1 MLKIISIL
9 LIALLIISC
18 SKKERAVNSIE
29 QPRVY
34 ENDNKPADPNFK
46 YTFKEIKRIPFRN
59 KQWDYFKFSS
69 NFGVTDR
76 FGNYYC
82 MNEKGDQMMK
92 LDSNFNFVQYIGR
105 PGKGPGEFEYSGSP
119 VVQNDTLYIYT
130 FATSQVSMFDLEGKF
145 IRYINQGVSK
155 NAFVE
160 FKAYSKDRFLCN
172 STDWETDKEKN
183 KTKVN
188 SKHYIS
194 DTRFAA
200 LVPILNMTV
209 QPEPDPKYGFV
220 MQYDILPL
228 SYVYHDTI
236 LVIDKSID
244 RFLITAY
251 DQKGKKL
258 FDIKRRWAKIRHSD
272 AEIKFKEKELI
283 GIEFEKN
290 QYSINSLKID
300 RYNRLWIESGIL
312 RNEKNE
318 NSFLIDIYDQY
329 KFINRLEIPFI
340 NGKSEGHCGKY
351 MTFLN
356 NKLIVTD
363 IWNDETIVYDYK

>member
-1 MLKIISIL
+1 MVTV
-9 LIALLIISC
+9 A
-18 SKKERAVNSIE
+18 N
-29 QPRVY
+29 QPRAY

-82 MNEKGDQMMK
+82 MNEKGDQMIK
-92 LDSNFNFVQYIGR
+92 LDSNFNFVKYIGR
-105 PGKGPGEFEYSGSP
+105 PGKGPGEFDYSGSP
-119 VVQNDTLYIYT
+119 VVQNDTLYTYT
-130 FATSQVSMFDLEGKF
+130 SGVRQVSMFDLDGKF
-145 IRYINQGVSK
+145 IRYIDQGT
-155 NAFVE
+155 
-160 FKAYSKDRFLCN
+160 SKDINVSFEAFINDQFLCN
-172 STDWETDKEKN
+172 SSDWQMDKEKKIAKSVVKYYTSN
-183 KTKVN
+183 
-188 SKHYIS
+188 
-194 DTRFAA
+194 TRFGA
-200 LVPILNMTV
+200 LVSLLEMTV
-209 QPEPDPKYGFV
+209 IPKPNPKYGFI

-228 SYVYHDTI
+228 SYVYNDTI
-236 LVIDKSID
+236 LMVEKSVD

-251 DQKGKKL
+251 DQLGKKL

-272 AEIKFKEKELI
+272 AEIKFKEKDLG
-283 GIEFEKN
+283 GIDFEKN

-300 RYNRLWIESGIL
+300 KYNRLWIESGIL

-318 NSFLIDIYDQY
+318 NSFLIDIYNKY
-329 KFINRLEIPFI
+329 KFLNRLEIPFI
-340 NGKSEGHCGKY
+340 NGKSEWHCGKY

-363 IWNDETIVYDYK
+363 IWNDEIFVYEYK